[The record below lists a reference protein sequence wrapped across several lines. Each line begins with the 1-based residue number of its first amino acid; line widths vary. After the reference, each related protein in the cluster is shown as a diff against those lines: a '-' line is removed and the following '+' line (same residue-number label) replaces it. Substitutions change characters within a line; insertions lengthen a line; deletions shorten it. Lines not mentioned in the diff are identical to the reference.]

1 MAPLLVDTLI
11 ILAKF
16 FAIIFGF
23 VMAVGSL
30 LTFVERKQSAWIQNR
45 VGPNRANFG
54 GHIRGEKMLGSV
66 RLGGVIHFLA
76 DGLKMLTKE
85 DIIPARANR
94 VLHTLAPALALFPA
108 MVIFA
113 VIPFMDYWC
122 TDGMLVVVDG
132 RDVCLSE
139 AHNYFSIADLDV
151 GFLYVFAI
159 ASLGVYGAAIAGWS
173 ANSKF
178 TLLGGLRSSAQMV
191 SYEVPMGLSVLGI
204 VMIFGTLNLN
214 EIVRGQGELLF
225 GVIPKW
231 GIFIQP
237 LGFLIFFV
245 AMIAETKRPPFDMPE
260 GESELVAG
268 YLTEYSS
275 MKFAVISLS
284 EFVGV
289 VFVGAIVATLFLG
302 GWQVPYLYGDGFHMP
317 HWGFYPALAALAF
330 LIGGYFFAGGLAR
343 REKLTIA
350 LGVIAALHGIA
361 FAVMTVTAVGGYQA
375 LPYILVVGMRIGA
388 LIIKI
393 LVMCWLQLMIR
404 WTLPKFRYDQ
414 VMKLGWKIMLP
425 AALLNLLITAIILI
439 PIYG

>member
-1 MAPLLVDTLI
+1 MHPVLVDTLI

-16 FAIIFGF
+16 LVIVMGF

-54 GHIRGEKMLGSV
+54 GHLRGEKMLSSV

-76 DGLKMLTKE
+76 DGLKLLTKE
-85 DIIPARANR
+85 DIIPRHANR
-94 VLHTLAPALALFPA
+94 VLHTVAPALALFPA

-122 TDGMLVVVDG
+122 ADAMLVVVDG

-139 AHNYFSIADLDV
+139 AHNYFIIADLDV
-151 GFLYVFAI
+151 GFLYIFAI

-173 ANSKF
+173 SNSKF
-178 TLLGGLRSSAQMV
+178 SLLGGLRSSAQMV

-225 GVIPKW
+225 GVLPKW

-237 LGFLIFFV
+237 LGFIIFFV
-245 AMIAETKRPPFDMPE
+245 ALIAETKRAPFDLPE
-260 GESELVAG
+260 GESELVSG

-275 MKFAVISLS
+275 MKFAVISMS
-284 EFVGV
+284 EFIAV
-289 VFVGAIVATLFLG
+289 VFVAAIVSTMFLG

-317 HWGFYPALAALAF
+317 HGLFYPALAAVFF
-330 LIGGYFFAGGLAR
+330 LIGGYFIAGGVAREQKLPIVIGVLA
-343 REKLTIA
+343 
-350 LGVIAALHGIA
+350 VLHGVA
-361 FAVMTVTAVGGYQA
+361 FAAMTVTSVAGYQWVPYPVVVA
-375 LPYILVVGMRIGA
+375 LRIGA
-388 LIIKI
+388 MVFKTLL
-393 LVMCWLQLMIR
+393 LVWLQLMIR
-404 WTLPKFRYDQ
+404 WTLPRFRYDQ
-414 VMKLGWKIMLP
+414 VMKLGWKILLP
-425 AALLNLLITAIILI
+425 AALVNLLITAAILI
-439 PIYG
+439 PLWG